1 MYWILFFLFLG
12 GGLYL
17 YRKPAVSIPQEPQ
30 EPPYENLYLL
40 TDDEA
45 DTPEEMEELKK
56 IGVVEETTP
65 EGVVRMKFA
74 DGIFLY
80 WSNRAIQYK
89 YLETV
94 ARKYVMVYNCRENY
108 INIFEELAIAAA
120 KPKQEPVHP
129 TIFASFKKYNTKRK
143 QIKHNYIVNEKSNHY
158 TWKGKISEYEQ
169 PDIAEVK
176 AIRYSDFK
184 KM

>member
-1 MYWILFFLFLG
+1 MYWILFFLFVG

-17 YRKPAVSIPQEPQ
+17 YNKTPPPQIPKEI
-30 EPPYENLYLL
+30 PYENLFML
-40 TDDEA
+40 TEDEA
-45 DTPEEMEELKK
+45 EESEDLKQL
-56 IGVVEETTP
+56 GVVEEKTP
-65 EGVVRMKFA
+65 EGLVRMKFE
-74 DGIFLY
+74 DGIFKY

-94 ARKYVMVYNCRENY
+94 ARKYVMVYNCKEQY

-129 TIFASFKKYNTKRK
+129 SIFVSFKKYNTKRK
-143 QIKHNYIVNEKSNHY
+143 QIRQQYVVNEKSNQY
-158 TWKGKISEYEQ
+158 SWKGKISEYEK
-169 PDIAEVK
+169 PTILEVK
-176 AIRYSDFK
+176 PVRYSDFK